1 MTEYSSDPSAGVFS
15 LSQIRHLM
23 RVEFGRAQRYGYPLS
38 CPVIGIDR
46 LDGLRDVHGYEFR
59 ESVLAAVI
67 ELLQEET
74 RTCDYLGRLMDD
86 RLMAILPHTTSG
98 GAEATARRIL
108 ASARR
113 LDLEPPGAP
122 GLRVTLSIGISHY
135 EDDNTLFFD
144 SLVEAAEGALSEAQ
158 RAGGDRFVYRVP
170 GPREAR
176 TAR

>member
-1 MTEYSSDPSAGVFS
+1 VFS

-38 CPVIGIDR
+38 CLVIGIDR
-46 LDGLRDVHGYEFR
+46 LEALRDLYGYDFR
-59 ESVLAAVI
+59 ESVLAAVV

-86 RLMAILPHTTSG
+86 RLMAILPHTTAE
-98 GAEATARRIL
+98 GAQAGARRIL
-108 ASARR
+108 AAARK
-113 LDLEPPGAP
+113 LSFSPQGSPLG
-122 GLRVTLSIGISHY
+122 VTLSIGLSHY

-144 SLVEAAEGALSEAQ
+144 SLVEAAEGALGEAMK
-158 RAGGDRFVYRVP
+158 AGGDRFVHRVP

-176 TAR
+176 AN

>member
-1 MTEYSSDPSAGVFS
+1 MSEYSSDPGPGVFS

-38 CPVIGIDR
+38 CLVIGIDR
-46 LDGLRDVHGYEFR
+46 LDSLRDVHGYEFR
-59 ESVLAAVI
+59 ESVLEDVI

-86 RLMAILPHTTSG
+86 RLMAILPHTTAEGAQSG
-98 GAEATARRIL
+98 ARRIL
-108 ASARR
+108 AAAHELSFQ
-113 LDLEPPGAP
+113 PKGQPIQ
-122 GLRVTLSIGISHY
+122 VTLSIGISHY

-144 SLVEAAEGALSEAQ
+144 SLVEAAEGALSEAT
-158 RAGGDRFVYRVP
+158 RGGGDRFVHRVP

-176 TAR
+176 SAR

>member
-1 MTEYSSDPSAGVFS
+1 MSEYSNDPGAGVFS

-38 CPVIGIDR
+38 ALVIGIDR
-46 LDGLRDVHGYEFR
+46 LESLRDLHGYEFR
-59 ESVLAAVI
+59 ESVLEAVI

-86 RLMAILPHTTSG
+86 RLMAILPHTTAE

-108 ASARR
+108 AAARA
-113 LDLEPPGAP
+113 LSFQPQANAI
-122 GLRVTLSIGISHY
+122 RVSLSIGISHY
-135 EDDNTLFFD
+135 QDDNTLFFD
-144 SLVEAAEGALSEAQ
+144 SLVEAAEAALTEAQ
-158 RAGGDRFVYRVP
+158 RAGGDRFVHRMP

-176 TAR
+176 ALR

>member
-1 MTEYSSDPSAGVFS
+1 MSEYSSDPGAGVFS

-38 CPVIGIDR
+38 CLVIGVDR
-46 LDGLRDVHGYEFR
+46 LESLRDLYGYEFR
-59 ESVLAAVI
+59 ESVMEAVI

-86 RLMAILPHTTSG
+86 RLMAILPHTTAE
-98 GAEATARRIL
+98 GAQASARRIL
-108 ASARR
+108 TAARK
-113 LDLEPPGAP
+113 LSFQPQGAP
-122 GLRVTLSIGISHY
+122 LTVSLSVGISHY

-144 SLVEAAEGALSEAQ
+144 SLVEAAESALLEA
-158 RAGGDRFVYRVP
+158 AKGGGDRFVHRVP

-176 TAR
+176 SQR

>member
-1 MTEYSSDPSAGVFS
+1 MSEYSSDPGAGVFS

-38 CPVIGIDR
+38 CLVIGIDR
-46 LDGLRDVHGYEFR
+46 LEALRDLYGYDFR
-59 ESVLAAVI
+59 ESVLAAGI

-86 RLMAILPHTTSG
+86 RLMAILPHTTAD
-98 GAEATARRIL
+98 GAQAGARRIL
-108 ASARR
+108 AAARK
-113 LDLEPPGAP
+113 LSFSPQGSPLG
-122 GLRVTLSIGISHY
+122 VTLSIGLSHY

-144 SLVEAAEGALSEAQ
+144 SLVEAAEGALAEAMK
-158 RAGGDRFVYRVP
+158 AGGDRFVHRAP

-176 TAR
+176 TP

>member
-1 MTEYSSDPSAGVFS
+1 MVDYSSDPGAGVFS

-38 CPVIGIDR
+38 ALVIGVDR
-46 LDGLRDVHGYEFR
+46 LESLRDLYGYEFR
-59 ESVLAAVI
+59 EAVLEAVI
-67 ELLQEET
+67 ELLQQET

-86 RLMAILPHTTSG
+86 RLMAILPHTTAE

-108 ASARR
+108 AAARK
-113 LDLEPPGAP
+113 LAFPSDAGA
-122 GLRVTLSIGISHY
+122 LRITLSIGSSHY

-144 SLVEAAEGALSEAQ
+144 SLVEAAEAALGEAL
-158 RAGGDRFVYRVP
+158 RAGGDRCVHRVP

-176 TAR
+176 ASR